1 MGKHK
6 LILQDMKGINF
17 PSDVIRRLAL
27 NIMNRHFKHTP
38 IEEKLNQIT
47 DVLEHPENY
56 RHHELL
62 GIIALK
68 LLSKEVTE
76 PLYDAYDLDESPKPF
91 EVFGHKHIER
101 NALQQMEIAMRLPV
115 AVKGAVMPDAHHG
128 FGLPIGGVLATENAV
143 IPYGVGMDIGCRMA
157 LTILDLPGSH
167 VLHHDYALKKALGDY
182 THFGNDGGLDF
193 RQEHEILD
201 HPGFQDTE
209 LLRKLHGK
217 AVRQLGTSGSGN
229 HFVEF
234 GTVVLDKENTL
245 GIPGAV
251 YAALLSH
258 SGSRSLGANIAQ
270 HYTNVAMAKCKLPGA
285 AKSLAWLTL
294 DSDEG
299 QAYWHAMQLAGEYAK
314 ACHDQIHRNLCRA
327 LGFQTLATVENHHNF
342 AWKELDEDGR
352 ELVVHR
358 KGATPAQEGVYG
370 ILPGSMLSA
379 GYIVRGR
386 GNALS
391 INSAAHG
398 AGRKMSRQKAK
409 DSITM
414 SSVKK
419 MLQAEKITLI
429 GGSPEE
435 APGAY
440 KDIDTI
446 MKSQGTLVTIEGK
459 FYPRVVRMAKD

>member
-6 LILQDMKGINF
+6 LILQDMKGIKF
-17 PSDVIRRLAL
+17 PSDVIRSLAL
-27 NIMNRHFKHTP
+27 NVMNRHFKHTP
-38 IEEKLNQIT
+38 VEEKLNQIMN
-47 DVLEHPENY
+47 VLEQPENY
-56 RHHELL
+56 RDHELL

-68 LLSKEVTE
+68 LLSKEPAET
-76 PLYDAYDLDESPKPF
+76 LYEAYDLDDSPKPF

-115 AVKGAVMPDAHHG
+115 AVKGAVMPDAHQG
-128 FGLPIGGVLATENAV
+128 FGLPIGGVLAADNAV
-143 IPYGVGMDIGCRMA
+143 IPYAVGMDIGCRMA
-157 LTILDLPGSH
+157 LTILDLPGSY
-167 VLHHDYALKKALGDY
+167 VLHHDYVLKKALTDY
-182 THFGNDGGLDF
+182 THFGNDGGLDL

-217 AVRQLGTSGSGN
+217 AARQLGTSGSGN

-234 GTVVLDKENTL
+234 GTVELQPENTL
-245 GIPGAV
+245 RIPGGV

-270 HYTNVAMAKCKLPGA
+270 HYTNIAMAKCRLPGA
-285 AKSLAWLTL
+285 AKRLAWLTL
-294 DSDEG
+294 DSEEG

-314 ACHDQIHRNLCRA
+314 ACHDQIHHNVCHA
-327 LGFQTLATVENHHNF
+327 LGFQAVATVENHHNF

-352 ELVVHR
+352 EHIVHR
-358 KGATPAQEGVYG
+358 KGATPAQDGVYG

-391 INSAAHG
+391 LNSAAHG

-446 MKSQGTLVTIEGK
+446 MKSQGTLVSVEGK